1 MTNTAII
8 LEYMLVNN
16 LDPDKVVLHTY
27 QTWKKLGYQHASDVA
42 KGNRNNNKGLHF
54 KFIKDENGNYI
65 YDEETA
71 LRIIHNDTI
80 FEM

>member
-1 MTNTAII
+1 M
-8 LEYMLVNN
+8 
-16 LDPDKVVLHTY
+16 
-27 QTWKKLGYQHASDVA
+27 
-42 KGNRNNNKGLHF
+42 KGDIYNMNNNKGLHF

-71 LRIIHNDTI
+71 LKTIHNNAV